1 MEKVIE
7 QYVLPILNSDGGSV
21 EVMDMKE
28 EGETTKVYIR
38 YLGACLGC
46 AASTTGTYEV
56 ISNTLRQKIDDSIA
70 VELV

>member
-1 MEKVIE
+1 
-7 QYVLPILNSDGGSV
+7 
-21 EVMDMKE
+21 MKE
-28 EGETTKVYIR
+28 EGENTKVYIR

-56 ISNTLRQKIDDSIA
+56 ISNTLRQKIDDSIS